1 MKRPLLLRR
10 LSGDYAVARLA
21 AAARIPTWADGP
33 GFVSISRSDDEL
45 SVTCLAARV
54 PSAVRQD
61 GPWACFKLAGPF
73 AFDETG
79 IVLAVVAPLSAAGLG
94 VFVVS
99 SFDGDHLLVKQAD
112 AAAAIAALTA
122 AGHAVA

>member
-10 LSGDYAVARLA
+10 LSGDYTVARLA
-21 AAARIPTWADGP
+21 AAAAIPAWADGP

-45 SVTCLAARV
+45 SVACLAARV
-54 PSAVRQD
+54 PAAVRQD
-61 GPWACFKLAGPF
+61 GPWTCFKLAGPF

-99 SFDGDHLLVKQAD
+99 SFDGDHVLVKQAD
-112 AAAAIAALTA
+112 SAAAIAALSA
-122 AGHAVA
+122 AGHSVT

>member
-1 MKRPLLLRR
+1 MKRSLNLRR
-10 LSGDYAVARLA
+10 LAGDYVVARLDAGA
-21 AAARIPTWADGP
+21 AIPAWADGP

-45 SVTCLAARV
+45 SVTCLGVRV
-54 PSAVRQD
+54 PAAVRQD
-61 GPWACFKLAGPF
+61 GPWSCFKLLGPF

-79 IVLAVVAPLSAAGLG
+79 IVLRVVAPISAAGLG

-99 SFDGDHLLVKQAD
+99 SFDGDHVLVKAAD
-112 AAAAIAALTA
+112 VATAIDAWRA